1 MNKYKINYKNL
12 QGKQASIFVK
22 ASSIAAAL
30 KKFRNTY
37 SCYKAEGA
45 AEYVTEK
52 KNTICHH
59 KNNNEKKYKR

>member
-22 ASSIAAAL
+22 ASSIEKKK

-37 SCYKAEGA
+37 SCYKAEGV
-45 AEYVTEK
+45 AEYA
-52 KNTICHH
+52 
-59 KNNNEKKYKR
+59 NN

>member
-12 QGKQASIFVK
+12 QGRQASAFIA

-37 SCYKAEGA
+37 SCYKAEGVV
-45 AEYVTEK
+45 EYA
-52 KNTICHH
+52 
-59 KNNNEKKYKR
+59 NN

>member
-30 KKFRNTY
+30 KKFRSTY
-37 SCYKAEGA
+37 SCYKAEGV
-45 AEYVTEK
+45 AEYVTE
-52 KNTICHH
+52 
-59 KNNNEKKYKR
+59 

>member
-37 SCYKAEGA
+37 SCYKAEGV
-45 AEYVTEK
+45 AEYVT
-52 KNTICHH
+52 N
-59 KNNNEKKYKR
+59 